1 GVGAAGACLEPQGD
15 LLASAAAQG
24 DVETVRRLLDS
35 GASPNG
41 VNAFGRTPIQVMM
54 MGNPRLAELL
64 LQRGADP
71 DRPDPSTGSL
81 PVHDAAR
88 EGFLDTLV
96 ALHRGGARL
105 DLRDKR
111 GRLPID
117 LAGES
122 GHQHV
127 VSYLRAQTVCT
138 RATPHARVGG
148 LKMSE

>member
-1 GVGAAGACLEPQGD
+1 RRWEMDQPMADV
-15 LLASAAAQG
+15 LANAAARG
-24 DVETVRRLLDS
+24 NLEAVRMLLDRTVD
-35 GASPNG
+35 PNA
-41 VNAFGRTPIQVMM
+41 VNSYGRTPIQVMM

-127 VSYLRAQTVCT
+127 VGYLRA
-138 RATPHARVGG
+138 RPARNAA
-148 LKMSE
+148 LPLE